1 MGKEKK
7 NAHTHNYSLEKTYK
21 NFVSNVQ
28 KTSDKIGYILN
39 FIEFDI
45 FY

>member
-1 MGKEKK
+1 MEKETK
-7 NAHTHNYSLEKTYK
+7 NAHTHNLSLEKTYK

-28 KTSDKIGYILN
+28 KTSEKIGSIL
-39 FIEFDI
+39 FYLSLI